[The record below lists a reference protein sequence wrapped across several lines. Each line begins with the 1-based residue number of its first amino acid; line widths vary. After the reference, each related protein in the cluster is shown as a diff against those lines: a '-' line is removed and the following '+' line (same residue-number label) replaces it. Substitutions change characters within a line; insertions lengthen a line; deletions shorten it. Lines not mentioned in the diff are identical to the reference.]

1 MVKGNEKLEI
11 VTTQHPYSHEQFFNT
26 IQIVSN
32 CMVGRPFR
40 ACCVIPTVQVELFSV
55 SL

>member
-11 VTTQHPYSHEQFFNT
+11 VTTQPPIATSNYFNT

-32 CMVGRPFR
+32 CMVGRPT
-40 ACCVIPTVQVELFSV
+40 IQVELFSV